1 MDEAHSL
8 GLPASATMMYGH
20 VETKLMIL
28 LNIFSKIVKLQ
39 EKTKGFMAFIPW
51 NFEPNNT
58 LMHEEGLVE
67 YGTGGIQ
74 LLKMIAISLDLFL
87 MD

>member
-1 MDEAHSL
+1 MENNNDI
-8 GLPASATMMYGH
+8 
-20 VETKLMIL
+20 VEH
-28 LNIFSKIVKLQ
+28 FSKIVKLQ

-74 LLKMIAISLDLFL
+74 LLKMIAISRLVLDWLTNGVGMAQL
-87 MD
+87 IM

>member
-1 MDEAHSL
+1 
-8 GLPASATMMYGH
+8 
-20 VETKLMIL
+20 
-28 LNIFSKIVKLQ
+28 
-39 EKTKGFMAFIPW
+39 MAFIPW

-74 LLKMIAISLDLFL
+74 LLKMIAISRLVLDGLIPHIQSSWLNKWGWYGSTCFTIWC
-87 MD
+87 